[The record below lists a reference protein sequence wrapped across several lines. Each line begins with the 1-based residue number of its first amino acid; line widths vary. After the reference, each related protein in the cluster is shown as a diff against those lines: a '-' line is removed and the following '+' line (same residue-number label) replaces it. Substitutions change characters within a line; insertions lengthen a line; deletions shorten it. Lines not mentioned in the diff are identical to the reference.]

1 VKHLAPFVLSH
12 RLLLHRE
19 ERYRGNTGGNVVD
32 EILSQVPVPVEDG
45 WE

>member
-1 VKHLAPFVLSH
+1 ML
-12 RLLLHRE
+12 RRE
-19 ERYRGNTGGNVVD
+19 ERYRGNTGRAVVT